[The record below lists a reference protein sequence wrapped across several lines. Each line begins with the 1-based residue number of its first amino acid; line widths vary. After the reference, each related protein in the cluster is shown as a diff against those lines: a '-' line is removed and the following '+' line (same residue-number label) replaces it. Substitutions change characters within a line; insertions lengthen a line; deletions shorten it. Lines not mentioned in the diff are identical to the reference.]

1 MRRRSVID
9 KADLNHNFDK
19 GSQMLT
25 YYELDLGLNHVV
37 RKWSEPTD
45 PRANLLVQVPG
56 GQLASSD
63 RYDGPSG
70 VLVCCED
77 HIIYRH
83 MDAPQ
88 HRVPIPRR
96 QHPLS
101 DPNRGLIITAAV
113 MHKMKVRTPGRLS
126 CCILLIFGVSN
137 QGAFFF
143 LLQSEEGDL
152 YKVTIDHDDQDVR
165 ALKIKYFDTVPVASG
180 LCILKSGF
188 LFVAS
193 EFGNQLS
200 ASFSSSRLR
209 DTDRDTFA
217 ATCTNSR
224 SSETTTTSPSSHP
237 PRTPP
242 SAWPIPRRPFPSR
255 TSDRAP

>member
-1 MRRRSVID
+1 
-9 KADLNHNFDK
+9 
-19 GSQMLT
+19 MLT

-63 RYDGPSG
+63 RFDGPSG

-96 QHPLS
+96 RHPLE
-101 DPNRGLIITAAV
+101 DRERGLIVVAAV
-113 MHKMKVRTPGRLS
+113 MHKMKVHSQFNNST
-126 CCILLIFGVSN
+126 LIVDIFP

-143 LLQSEEGDL
+143 LLQSEDGDL
-152 YKVTIDHDDQDVR
+152 YKVTIEHEDEEVR
-165 ALKIKYFDTVPVASG
+165 SLKIKYFDTVPVASS

-193 EFGNQLS
+193 EFGNQ
-200 ASFSSSRLR
+200 
-209 DTDRDTFA
+209 
-217 ATCTNSR
+217 
-224 SSETTTTSPSSHP
+224 
-237 PRTPP
+237 
-242 SAWPIPRRPFPSR
+242 
-255 TSDRAP
+255 

>member
-1 MRRRSVID
+1 MRKRYVLCHTSYLMIFSSD
-9 KADLNHNFDK
+9 ICL
-19 GSQMLT
+19 QMLT

-56 GQLASSD
+56 GQLATSD

-96 QHPLS
+96 RHPLS
-101 DPNRGLIITAAV
+101 DPDRGLIITAAV
-113 MHKMKVRTPGRLS
+113 MHKMKVRSATVCVQNAGCS
-126 CCILLIFGVSN
+126 CVCPK
-137 QGAFFF
+137 GAFFF

-152 YKVTIDHDDQDVR
+152 YKVTIDHDEQDVK
-165 ALKIKYFDTVPVASG
+165 ALRIKYFDTVPVASS

-193 EFGNQLS
+193 EFGNQL
-200 ASFSSSRLR
+200 RI
-209 DTDRDTFA
+209 
-217 ATCTNSR
+217 
-224 SSETTTTSPSSHP
+224 
-237 PRTPP
+237 
-242 SAWPIPRRPFPSR
+242 IPY
-255 TSDRAP
+255 